1 MTFTAVA
8 AIADLVARSVA
19 LGIVALSGVVWLT
32 HWGVRQRRIGPFTP
46 WSKTVRHLS
55 DPVLRP
61 LEKQLV
67 RRGAN
72 PQDASLWLLGLSVLV
87 GLVLVSLVRWIL
99 GFVLGAIAL
108 SQAPPRVWAGVAVSS
123 AFGLVMMAIFVRYL
137 VSWFGVPPTARWL
150 RPLVW
155 LTDWIIVPIR
165 RVLPPFGIIDASPIA
180 AYFAL
185 FLLRSL
191 VMSAFFRG

>member
-8 AIADLVARSVA
+8 AIVDLVARSLA
-19 LGIVALSGVVWLT
+19 LGIVALTGVVWLT

-55 DPVLRP
+55 DPLLRP

-72 PQDASLWLLGLSVLV
+72 PQDATLWLLGLSVLV
-87 GLVLVSLVRWIL
+87 GLVLVSLVRWVL
-99 GFVLGAIAL
+99 DFVLGAIAL
-108 SQAPPRVWAGVAVSS
+108 IQAPPRVWAGVAVSS

>member
-165 RVLPPFGIIDASPIA
+165 RVLPPVGIIDASPIA

-185 FLLRSL
+185 YLLRGL
-191 VMSAFFRG
+191 VMSVLFRA

>member
-87 GLVLVSLVRWIL
+87 GLILVSLVRWIL

-108 SQAPPRVWAGVAVSS
+108 VQAPPRVWAGVAVSS

>member
-87 GLVLVSLVRWIL
+87 GLVLVSVVRWIL

-165 RVLPPFGIIDASPIA
+165 RVLPPVGIIDASPIA

-185 FLLRSL
+185 YLLRGL
-191 VMSAFFRG
+191 VMSVLFRA

>member
-87 GLVLVSLVRWIL
+87 GLVL
-99 GFVLGAIAL
+99 
-108 SQAPPRVWAGVAVSS
+108 
-123 AFGLVMMAIFVRYL
+123 
-137 VSWFGVPPTARWL
+137 AR
-150 RPLVW
+150 
-155 LTDWIIVPIR
+155 
-165 RVLPPFGIIDASPIA
+165 
-180 AYFAL
+180 
-185 FLLRSL
+185 
-191 VMSAFFRG
+191 

>member
-8 AIADLVARSVA
+8 AIVDLVARSLA
-19 LGIVALSGVVWLT
+19 LGIVALTGVVWLT

-55 DPVLRP
+55 DPMLRP

-87 GLVLVSLVRWIL
+87 GLILVSLVRWIL

-108 SQAPPRVWAGVAVSS
+108 VQAPPRVWAGVAVSS

-165 RVLPPFGIIDASPIA
+165 RVLPPFGMIDASPIA

-185 FLLRSL
+185 YLLRGL
-191 VMSAFFRG
+191 VMSVFFRT

>member
-8 AIADLVARSVA
+8 AIAVLVARSVA

-165 RVLPPFGIIDASPIA
+165 RVLPPVGIIDASPIA

-185 FLLRSL
+185 YLLRGL
-191 VMSAFFRG
+191 VMSVLFRA

>member
-137 VSWFGVPPTARWL
+137 VRWFGVPPTARWL

-165 RVLPPFGIIDASPIA
+165 RVLPPVGIIDASPIA

-185 FLLRSL
+185 YLLRGL
-191 VMSAFFRG
+191 VMSVLFRA

>member
-1 MTFTAVA
+1 MT
-8 AIADLVARSVA
+8 DLVARSVA

-67 RRGAN
+67 WRGAN

-137 VSWFGVPPTARWL
+137 ISWFGVPPTVRWL

-155 LTDWIIVPIR
+155 LTDWILVPIR

-185 FLLRSL
+185 HLLRGL
-191 VMSAFFRG
+191 VMSVLFRA